1 MNVVGI
7 DRVVVATDDIERTS
21 GTFEERLGIGFGE
34 LLTLTTE
41 TDAGENRL
49 RSVIDRAGVGIDVVQ
64 PEPGDE
70 DNALGRFVEERGTGL
85 YALALQ
91 VADLE
96 AARAELAADG
106 VEPVG
111 EISAGEFAEYLYHP
125 RAFDGLFV
133 FLAEFPHAYEA
144 GKRLEALRAQSGG
157 EREPSGGDG
166 GDRDEMG
173 DRS

>member
-7 DRVVVATDDIERTS
+7 DRVIVATDDVERTS
-21 GTFEERLGIGFGE
+21 GVFEDRLGIGFGD

-41 TDAGENRL
+41 TATGENDL
-49 RSVIDRAGVGIDVVQ
+49 RSVIDTSGVGLDLVQ

-70 DNALGRFVEERGTGL
+70 GNALDQFLEERGTGL

-91 VADLE
+91 VADLA
-96 AARAELAADG
+96 AAREELAADG

-111 EISAGEFAEYLYHP
+111 EISAGDFTEYLYHP
-125 RAFDGLFV
+125 RDFDGLFV

-144 GKRLEALRAQSGG
+144 GKRLEALREQ
-157 EREPSGGDG
+157 P
-166 GDRDEMG
+166 
-173 DRS
+173 